1 MQISKIITTVVA
13 TACVS
18 TAVPT
23 GHNDGGANGNDG
35 NAICGNGQVVS
46 CCNSSGDKGAGLL
59 DNLLGGNCSPLS
71 LDGKPSY
78 PTYIPN
84 TTDKQIVLNLVP
96 LNLNKACGNNQ
107 AACCTGNQNVST
119 SVHHSG
125 RTFTHQL
132 AGSRQP
138 RMHQHQC
145 YLGGIG
151 LRNPQGWLIVPNGC
165 GGFQFISKI
174 HSRVR
179 THCVIVLHSNIL
191 DHTT

>member
-71 LDGKPSY
+71 LD
-78 PTYIPN
+78 
-84 TTDKQIVLNLVP
+84 VLNLVP

-107 AACCTGNQNVST
+107 AACCTGNQNGLVN
-119 SVHHSG
+119 
-125 RTFTHQL
+125 L
-132 AGSRQP
+132 A
-138 RMHQHQC
+138 C
-145 YLGGIG
+145 TNI
-151 LRNPQGWLIVPNGC
+151 N
-165 GGFQFISKI
+165 
-174 HSRVR
+174 
-179 THCVIVLHSNIL
+179 VI
-191 DHTT
+191 